1 MKNNLQKN
9 VMFSIALGQKK
20 RKEINA
26 NFMDENNILTLTN
39 KRQITS

>member
-1 MKNNLQKN
+1 MS
-9 VMFSIALGQKK
+9 SIALGQKK
-20 RKEINA
+20 KKKKEINA

>member
-1 MKNNLQKN
+1 
-9 VMFSIALGQKK
+9 MFSIALGPKK
-20 RKEINA
+20 KKKEINA